1 MDLSELSAFAA
12 SLNHLEREEIQKAK
26 VLFIKNKI
34 TTYAFSYSHYSNS
47 ANPISKNASVNQV
60 YKLT

>member
-26 VLFIKNKI
+26 VLFIKNE
-34 TTYAFSYSHYSNS
+34 
-47 ANPISKNASVNQV
+47 ISK
-60 YKLT
+60 YKTSYKTQPLFLI